1 MKYFM
6 SSKKKIDEH
15 AVLSELSES
24 RFFQPRESEDTENT
38 PQQSHENE
46 LADSPVDRNVDQQA
60 DNQADN
66 RVDEVVNQSVSR
78 QARQPVSQSTGRQ
91 SGGSFDRSDI
101 LGRPKSFYI
110 TKKQDRDLDALVQK
124 LGQKLEGKINQ
135 KIDRSLAVRLILES
149 NNITDDKTVSVL
161 AGRLVD
167 KLVNQLVD

>member
-6 SSKKKIDEH
+6 SSKKKIDEN
-15 AVLSELSES
+15 AVLTELSES
-24 RFFQPRESEDTENT
+24 RFFQPRESDDAEKTA
-38 PQQSHENE
+38 QQSHENE
-46 LADSPVDRNVDQQA
+46 LVDRNVDQQV

-110 TKKQDRDLDALVQK
+110 TKKQDRDLDVLVQK

-135 KIDRSLAVRLILES
+135 KIDRTLAVRLILES

-161 AGRLVD
+161 AGRL
-167 KLVNQLVD
+167 